1 GPWAGRENVYFK
13 QTLGAL
19 AKRYKFSL
27 DEPWAKLRKPVRDVV
42 LHGDRDGGFEG
53 VVKILERRYRE
64 TQCEDA
70 HREIETFMAE
80 RPCPVCKGWRLRPE
94 SRGLKIAGKAIADV
108 GALTIKE
115 AAAFRNTLTR

>member
-1 GPWAGRENVYFK
+1 SLAAGALAPWAGRENVYFK

-64 TQCEDA
+64 TQSEDA
-70 HREIETFMAE
+70 
-80 RPCPVCKGWRLRPE
+80 
-94 SRGLKIAGKAIADV
+94 
-108 GALTIKE
+108 
-115 AAAFRNTLTR
+115 